1 MLSEHKGWIL
11 EAIARESALA
21 CAFKINL
28 TFIPGGKASFFRV
41 KDLIKFLWNRKPK
54 GNCLFINQKSYFKV
68 LKDSLINIDPA
79 RASVL
84 YTHYSSW
91 RDSDKLEQA
100 KLLNQCRKVYTLN
113 SLDKVQLIKSGVKEV
128 KIQIVYGGVNR
139 QVYFPQNSKAAL
151 TYVLITGECKERKSP
166 KLIFDVIDNMRN
178 VNFVIHGNG
187 WKQYLSKLK
196 IAHSSNLKIID
207 FHLRDNPKL
216 MQEASA
222 YLSLSKLEGGPY
234 TTIEALASGT
244 PCVVTSTGWNPE
256 IINKSNGILLP
267 LEPTLTQIIA
277 AIKQAVLLKEKV
289 QHLDLLDGKFSW
301 EQLGRNIYS

>member
-1 MLSEHKGWIL
+1 MLGGCKGWIL

-21 CAFKINL
+21 CLFKVNL
-28 TFIPGGKASFFRV
+28 IFIPDSKASLFRV

-54 GNCLFINQKSYFKV
+54 GNCLFINQTSYFKV
-68 LKDSLINIDPA
+68 LEDSLINIDPA

-84 YTHYSSW
+84 YTHYSPW

-100 KLLNQCRKVYTLN
+100 KLLNQSRKVYTHN
-113 SLDKVQLIKSGVKEV
+113 SLDKAELIKSGVKER

-139 QVYFPQNSKAAL
+139 QVYFPQNSKAVP

-166 KLIFDVIDNMRN
+166 KLIFDVINNMRN

-187 WKQYLSKLK
+187 WNHYLSKLK
-196 IAHSSNLKIID
+196 IAHSGNLKIID
-207 FHLRDNPKL
+207 FHLKHNPKL
-216 MQEASA
+216 MREASA
-222 YLSLSKLEGGPY
+222 YLSLSKLESGPY

-267 LEPTLTQIIA
+267 LEPTMAQIIP
-277 AIKQAVLLKEKV
+277 AIEQALLLKNKV

-301 EQLGRNIYS
+301 EQLGRNLYS

>member
-1 MLSEHKGWIL
+1 MMSGHKGWIL

-21 CAFKINL
+21 CSFKINVV
-28 TFIPGGKASFFRV
+28 FIPDNKASLFRI
-41 KDLIKFLWNRKPK
+41 KDVMQFLWNLKPK
-54 GNCLFINQKSYFKV
+54 GNILFINQNSYFKA
-68 LKDSLINIDPA
+68 LKDSLICFNP
-79 RASVL
+79 RNASVL
-84 YTHYSSW
+84 YTHYSLW

-100 KLLNQCRKVYTLN
+100 KLLNRCRKVYTFN
-113 SLDKVQLIKSGVKEV
+113 SLDKTQLVESGVKDE
-128 KIQIVYGGVNR
+128 KIQIVYGGVSR
-139 QVYFPQNSKAAL
+139 KMYFPQTAKSAY

-166 KLIFDVIDNMRN
+166 KLIFDVINNMRN
-178 VNFVIHGNG
+178 VDFVIHGNG
-187 WKQYLSKLK
+187 WEQYLSKFK
-196 IAHSSNLKIID
+196 IARTRNLRIINFD
-207 FHLRDNPKL
+207 LRKNSKL
-216 MQEASA
+216 MQEAST

-267 LEPTLTQIIA
+267 LEPTLAQIIA
-277 AIKQAVLLKEKV
+277 AIKQAILLKEKV